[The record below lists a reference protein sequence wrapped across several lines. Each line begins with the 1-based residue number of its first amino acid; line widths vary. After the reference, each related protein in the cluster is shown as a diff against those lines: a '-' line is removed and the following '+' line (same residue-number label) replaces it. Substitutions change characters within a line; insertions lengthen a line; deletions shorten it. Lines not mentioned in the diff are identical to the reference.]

1 MVTSRASAQAPHTAA
16 AKGERVM
23 TLALAYLARQAC
35 TAQQLS
41 AYLARKG
48 ESVEAIART
57 VAHCRA
63 RGYLDDRAYAQ
74 RWAEA
79 RLAKYPMG
87 VARLQDELRGKGIE
101 ELDIAALLAD
111 LYPRHQERLLAE
123 RVAVGAE
130 RRRGGI
136 SLRKLSQL
144 LGSRGFD
151 EDVIESVL
159 ASRARGHETD

>member
-1 MVTSRASAQAPHTAA
+1 MGRSRAASSASDPSATDA
-16 AKGERVM
+16 ERAVQ
-23 TLALAYLARQAC
+23 LAVAYLARQAC

-41 AYLARKG
+41 AYLTRKG
-48 ESVEAIART
+48 VADEAIAPT

-87 VARLQDELRGKGIE
+87 AARLQDELRRKGIE
-101 ELDIAALLAD
+101 ESTLAALLTA
-111 LYPRHQERLLAE
+111 LYPPRQERVLAE
-123 RVAVGAE
+123 RLVAAAA
-130 RRRGGI
+130 RRRGEM
-136 SLRKLSQL
+136 SVRKLALL
-144 LGSRGFD
+144 LGQRGFD

-159 ASRARGHETD
+159 ASRTDD